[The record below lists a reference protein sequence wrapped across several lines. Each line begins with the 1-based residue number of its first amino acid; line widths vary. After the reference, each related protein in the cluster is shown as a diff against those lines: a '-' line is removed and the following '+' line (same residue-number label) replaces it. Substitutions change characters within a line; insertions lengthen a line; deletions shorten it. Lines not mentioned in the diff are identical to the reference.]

1 MSEAERDHRLPTV
14 QALRGLAASLVVFHH
29 FARLY
34 QEGRPSPSWIN
45 ASGLGDLGKC
55 GVDIFFVISG
65 FIMVYTTKRKVG
77 ARDALIFI
85 TRRSLRIYPL
95 YWIWTTL
102 LLVLWVGGVVLRR
115 DHYSVSY
122 LVGSYLLIPSMNGLN
137 YQPLIRQ
144 GWTLSFEML
153 FYLVFSCGILL
164 KLRFG
169 KLLFAAVAFSVLALL
184 SNLLAPDNGIRY
196 LLGDP
201 IIAEFLYG
209 MLAAEVLSR
218 LPALSNARMVK
229 VIPIALMCVGGILLL
244 CTVKL
249 HDASQMRFVFYGIP
263 ALCLVAGAIMPG
275 AISVPRILVYLGN
288 CSYSIYITHE
298 FFSWAYD
305 SALKH
310 FSVLHRVPADIGILL
325 AGAMTIALSS
335 FTYSLVEQPLTRLL
349 AFKTTP
355 SPVSNLDVMYAVNTG
370 EPS

>member
-1 MSEAERDHRLPTV
+1 MV
-14 QALRGLAASLVVFHH
+14 QALRGIAASLVVFHH

-34 QEGRPSPSWIN
+34 QEGGSGPSWIN

-102 LLVLWVGGVVLRR
+102 LLVLWAGGVILRR
-115 DHYSVSY
+115 EHYSASY
-122 LVGSYLLIPSMNGLN
+122 VIGSYLLFPSFNGLN
-137 YQPLIRQ
+137 YQPLILQ
-144 GWTLSFEML
+144 GWTLSFEMF

-164 KLRFG
+164 KLRSG
-169 KLLFAAVAFSVLALL
+169 KLLFTAVAFSVLALL
-184 SNLLAPDNGIRY
+184 SSLLAPDNGIRH

-209 MLAAEVLSR
+209 MFAAEVLSR
-218 LPALSNARMVK
+218 LPALSNTSMARAL
-229 VIPIALMCVGGILLL
+229 PIALMCVGGILLL

-263 ALCLVAGAIMPG
+263 ALCLVAGAVMLG
-275 AISVPRILVYLGN
+275 SISAPRLLVYLGN

-305 SALKH
+305 SALNH
-310 FSVLHRVPADIGILL
+310 FPTLHKVPADIGILL

-349 AFKTTP
+349 AFTTNP
-355 SPVSNLDVMYAVNTG
+355 APAPDLDVVYAVNTG
-370 EPS
+370 ELS